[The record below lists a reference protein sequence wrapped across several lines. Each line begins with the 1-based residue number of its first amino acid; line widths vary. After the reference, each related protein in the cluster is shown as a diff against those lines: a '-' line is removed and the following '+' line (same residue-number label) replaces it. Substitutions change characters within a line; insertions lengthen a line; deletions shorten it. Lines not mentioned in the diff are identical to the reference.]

1 MIIWGT
7 RRRNKVMGQT
17 QYTCPKCQQN
27 SFHGIVRSRAYFT
40 LFFVPLF
47 PVSKVTTARCGLCGY
62 QEKIKNETAD
72 QLFPSEKAKAV
83 AS

>member
-17 QYTCPKCQQN
+17 RYTCAKCQQDA
-27 SFHGIVRSRAYFT
+27 FHGIVRSRTYFT

-47 PVSKVTTARCGLCGY
+47 PVSKVTTARCGVCGY

-72 QLFPSEKAKAV
+72 RLFPKEKANAV

>member
-7 RRRNKVMGQT
+7 RRRNRVLGQT
-17 QYTCPKCQQN
+17 RYVCKKCQQD
-27 SFHGIVRSRAYFT
+27 SYHGIVRSRTYFT

-47 PVSKVTTARCGLCGY
+47 PVNKLTTSRCGVCGY
-62 QEKIKNETAD
+62 QEKVDNQEAD
-72 QLFPSEKAKAV
+72 KLFSKEKANVV